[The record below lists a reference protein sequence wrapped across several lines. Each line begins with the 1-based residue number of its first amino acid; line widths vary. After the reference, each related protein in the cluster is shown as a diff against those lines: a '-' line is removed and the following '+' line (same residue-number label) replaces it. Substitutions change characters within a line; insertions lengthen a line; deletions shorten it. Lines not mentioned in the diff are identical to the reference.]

1 MPDTSG
7 WYTTSVLNGKISEI
21 GNKVP
26 DNSKYITNQEFSKLT
41 AECFSARFKRAN
53 LVIKND
59 FDNKLK

>member
-1 MPDTSG
+1 M
-7 WYTTSVLNGKISEI
+7 NGKISEI
-21 GNKVP
+21 GDKVL

-41 AECFSARFKRAN
+41 AECFSARLKRSN